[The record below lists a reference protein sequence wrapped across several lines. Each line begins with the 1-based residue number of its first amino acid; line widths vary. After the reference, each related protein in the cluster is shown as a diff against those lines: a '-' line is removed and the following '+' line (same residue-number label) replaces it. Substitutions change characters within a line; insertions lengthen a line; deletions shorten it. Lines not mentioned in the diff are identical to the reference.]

1 MLTNEVE
8 VNLHVF
14 RALVLYWIGE
24 IDHLDVV
31 KPLKQLAKPGG
42 LGHAIAH
49 IAILDLSARMGD
61 DRLPLQRP
69 GDEVGP
75 KNKT

>member
-1 MLTNEVE
+1 MLAHEVE
-8 VNLHVF
+8 VDLHVF

-24 IDHLDVV
+24 IDRVDVV
-31 KPLKQLAKPGG
+31 KPLKQLAKLGG

-49 IAILDLSARMGD
+49 IAVFGLSARMGD
-61 DRLPLQRP
+61 DGLTLQGL

-75 KNKT
+75 KNRR